1 VPLRSMA
8 SRKALAAAPPR
19 VVQLADALQAEIGT
33 RGLQPG
39 ERFLTTAE
47 AAKEFRVSMALA
59 NRALQILAQRGA
71 IERRQRTG
79 PVVAEPGQSDAGT
92 LARVAVFAPESDVV
106 REGLL
111 QDGVIVGLQRAL
123 PGCEISFYATRTN
136 SDAEALGEL
145 LNQLGRAA
153 EPVGVVLARS
163 SLAAQRLAE
172 ERALPTVVFG
182 TLRPSVTRLDMIDW
196 DQESAGRQLAE
207 RTLGARGRQ
216 LLVLLNERV
225 LPGDEMFVD
234 GIGRAVEARPGVTL
248 RIRHC
253 PPDDV
258 AVAAIVA
265 EHVHGLGQSE
275 GHVAL
280 VCRSVPLARAA
291 ERCLAGLGSAF
302 RIGVADDRGTNP
314 SPGFLVARPADT
326 PERQGEQ
333 IGELLSQRVADRGA
347 PPRRISMPVL
357 VEP

>member
-1 VPLRSMA
+1 MA

-19 VVQLADALQAEIGT
+19 VVQLADALQGEIAT
-33 RGLQPG
+33 RGLEPG
-39 ERFLTTAE
+39 ERFLTTVE
-47 AAKEFRVSMALA
+47 AAREYRVSMALA
-59 NRALQILAQRGA
+59 NRALQILAQRGV

-79 PVVAEPGQSDAGT
+79 PVVADPERPKAGALT
-92 LARVAVFAPESDVV
+92 LVAVFAPESDVV
-106 REGLL
+106 REGLF

-145 LNQLGRAA
+145 LNQLGRAS

-196 DQESAGRQLAE
+196 DQESAGHQLAV
-207 RTLGARGRQ
+207 RTLGDDAKR
-216 LLVLLNERV
+216 LLVLMNERV

-234 GIGRAVEARPGVTL
+234 GIGRAVDARPGTML

-258 AVAAIVA
+258 AVAALIE
-265 EHVHGLGQSE
+265 EHVRLTGAADSPTA
-275 GHVAL
+275 V
-280 VCRSVPLARAA
+280 VCRSVLLARAA
-291 ERCLAGLGSAF
+291 ARSLATLGRCD
-302 RIGVADDRGTNP
+302 RVGVADDRGTDA

-326 PERQGEQ
+326 PERQGEE
-333 IGELLSQRVADRGA
+333 IGKLLRHRVANPTA

-357 VEP
+357 IDPDL